1 MSIQAIGKW
10 LIQMSEMTISNLDL
24 SVYRKAYVIEK
35 QIMFTE
41 INHRL
46 CVSPR
51 TASEASS
58 GLQSYL

>member
-35 QIMFTE
+35 QIMFTGYVFRQE
-41 INHRL
+41 QPVKPPQVCRAIGD
-46 CVSPR
+46 
-51 TASEASS
+51 AW
-58 GLQSYL
+58 